1 MGQKQWNNFN
11 NKKYF
16 IDWLIVGSV
25 EILPGKN
32 KNMNHWPDWVSR
44 KNPSIEP
51 WEVTLIYGHDLWEET
66 KWCFQRF
73 NYINIESPLIYIF
86 MVSKSFVCGGN
97 RLNSI

>member
-51 WEVTLIYGHDLWEET
+51 WEET
-66 KWCFQRF
+66 
-73 NYINIESPLIYIF
+73 
-86 MVSKSFVCGGN
+86 
-97 RLNSI
+97 